1 MCRHDLGLASR
12 SYSKTTCELLL
23 RGLWLLLQVLGVAP
37 PATLAQ
43 CNSKAYGVGRYRE
56 GSSLQLSSCQLVYR
70 ATCCTPLHPIAPHST
85 PFHPIAPHSAPFRP
99 IPPHCTPLH
108 PIAPHSTPFHPI
120 PPHSTPLH
128 SCLQTKNLMMN
139 SRACLTTL
147 WASQGQGRCGCAT
160 CTFKPVKK
168 RKDKPVPVGVTTTT
182 TALTQELP
190 GMISQDQHWQQHC
203 LD

>member
-70 ATCCTPLHPIAPHST
+70 ATC
-85 PFHPIAPHSAPFRP
+85 
-99 IPPHCTPLH
+99 CTPLH